1 MGRSGNDFTN
11 KKSASR
17 VGTPLADSSP
27 INFNEYPTGVKS
39 PRESN
44 VGGFVKSQFTY
55 NEDTHTFE
63 TIMEKEIKQLQ
74 KRYTYEYMF
83 REDMKKFK
91 EKTFDWRIEIRS
103 NADDILNR
111 MDILTPYT
119 FIGEKNYPIEF
130 IRIDDNLKRVVSPH
144 MIYNYLNHPFRDM
157 LSNSFIKIQ
166 KFYDLLLKYFYIC
179 HLVNDSMN
187 LEKIDSEKICALDP
201 WAREKIR
208 NYARQM

>member
-1 MGRSGNDFTN
+1 
-11 KKSASR
+11 
-17 VGTPLADSSP
+17 
-27 INFNEYPTGVKS
+27 
-39 PRESN
+39 
-44 VGGFVKSQFTY
+44 
-55 NEDTHTFE
+55 
-63 TIMEKEIKQLQ
+63 
-74 KRYTYEYMF
+74 MF

-187 LEKIDSEKICALDP
+187 LEKIDPQNICSLDP

-208 NYARQM
+208 NYARQMLDEKYAQDENFNLFDIIRVLLKFYFPTASKNLINSKIGTTIVTSLKLLTRC